1 MNIRLAQFTSCLGL
15 SVLLALG
22 VSGVHAAPAAPKVAL
37 TPQEQKFEAQYA
49 AKLAGLQAE
58 LTKALP
64 AIPDARKAALQQ
76 ARVAVTKATAE
87 AKKAQEA
94 LGKVSTAKALV
105 DHANGKW
112 LGGAAKGIAAAEAAL
127 KKAKTDAE
135 RTAAN
140 QELTKWQANREEG
153 LKALA
158 ERQAALTAAKL
169 EEPKLLATQQ
179 AAQAELAK
187 AQAAELEAATLAIQS
202 SEAFLVSDKWDGK
215 LVRAAVIANATP
227 KGLAK
232 FAAQGPE
239 QAALLDKLLDDK
251 NTDGQLLLT
260 AMLLAGGA
268 EGGNYGQAAQIYV
281 AIQKANPKAESG
293 HFQRLALA
301 ISLECAVPIEQS
313 NPLALT
319 SAPATVDPVRRYQH
333 YEQAQLSG
341 ELDPAFKTLT
351 TWELRNA
358 VNGDE
363 PDSMLTWGREMLRN
377 YRPDHVLNP
386 DYGWR
391 YSRAV
396 STDVRYG
403 SQNVKDD
410 LPALQK
416 YQNIIKNGGICG
428 RRAFFGRFILRSFGI
443 PTVARPQVAHGALA
457 HWTPNGWVVNLGAG
471 WGASSAKGVLDLSDA
486 DFLLETQ
493 VRKLPAQHL
502 KAVRAQWIGDALGE
516 AKYVSLKPG
525 TGGFWNLLAV
535 YAKKAAVAGE
545 KPVALKAL
553 GEELSE
559 ANESAEVRSRALVK
573 ATVTA
578 EDKKPVVAANG
589 TITIPAAACGGAQVL
604 GSFGG
609 GHQLFSG
616 GGTITCEVEVP
627 RAGNYTLT
635 ARVVTVQDNPKVK
648 LSVGKAAPV
657 DLTIPYTVGK
667 WDQTPPVEVTLA
679 AGKNSLRLV
688 RPDGSRGLSI
698 KEFTLTP
705 IK

>member
-1 MNIRLAQFTSCLGL
+1 MILRLAQLTSSLSL

-22 VSGVHAAPAAPKVAL
+22 VSGLQAAPAAPKVAL
-37 TPQEQKFEAQYA
+37 TPQEQKFEAQYT
-49 AKLAGLQAE
+49 AKLTSLQADI
-58 LTKALP
+58 TKALP
-64 AIPDARKAALQQ
+64 VLRDERKIALQQ
-76 ARVAVTKATAE
+76 AGAAVTKAKAD
-87 AKKAQEA
+87 AKSAQDA
-94 LGKVSTAKALV
+94 LGKVATAKALV

-112 LGGAAKGIAAAEAAL
+112 IGGAAKGITAAEAAL
-127 KKAKTDAE
+127 KKAKTEAE
-135 RTAAN
+135 RAAAN
-140 QELTKWQANREEG
+140 QELAKWQANREEG

-158 ERQAALTAAKL
+158 ERQAALAAAKQD
-169 EEPKLLATQQ
+169 EPKLLAANQ
-179 AAQAELAK
+179 AAQDALSR
-187 AQAAELEAATLAIQS
+187 AQAAELSLATAALKEVEPALSNDQLEA
-202 SEAFLVSDKWDGK
+202 K
-215 LVRAAVIANATP
+215 LVRCAVLVNATP

-239 QAALLDKLLDDK
+239 QASMVDKLLADDVLMK
-251 NTDGQLLLT
+251 
-260 AMLLAGGA
+260 AMLVAGGA
-268 EGGNYGQAAQIYV
+268 EGGQYGLAAQIYA
-281 AIQKANPKAESG
+281 AIQKANPKANTG
-293 HFQRLALA
+293 LFQRLALA
-301 ISLECAVPIEQS
+301 VSLEHAVPIEQS
-313 NPLALT
+313 NPLAVT
-319 SAPATVDPVRRYQH
+319 NAPATVDPVKRYQH
-333 YEQAQLSG
+333 FEKAQIDG
-341 ELDPAFKTLT
+341 ELDPAFKTLSV
-351 TWELRNA
+351 WELRNV

-363 PDSMLTWGREMLRN
+363 PDSTLAWGREMLRT

-410 LPALQK
+410 LPTLQK

-471 WGASSAKGVLDLSDA
+471 WGAASAKGVMELSDA

-493 VRKLPAQHL
+493 VRQLPAQHVQAL
-502 KAVRAQWIGDALGE
+502 RAQWVGDALGE
-516 AKYVSLKPG
+516 IKYVSLKPG
-525 TGGFWNLLAV
+525 KTGLWSLLSV
-535 YAKKAAVAGE
+535 YAKKAAVAGQ
-545 KPVALKAL
+545 VAAPLAAL
-553 GEELSE
+553 GENLGE
-559 ANESAEVRSRALVK
+559 ANESAEARSRALVK

-578 EDKKPVVAANG
+578 ADKKVVVAPDGAL
-589 TITIPAAACGGAQVL
+589 TIPAAACGGAQIL

-616 GGTITCEVEVP
+616 GGTITMEVEVP

-635 ARVVTVQDNPKVK
+635 ARVATVQDNPKINVV
-648 LSVGKAAPV
+648 VGKSAPV
-657 DLTIPYTVGK
+657 EMAVPYTVGK
-667 WDQTPPVEVTLA
+667 WETTTPIEVTLA

-698 KEFTLTP
+698 REFVLTP